1 MGDEEPTRHHGV
13 MGTFDTLKKSDDYL
27 SNISLIY
34 LPIFI
39 FLIIYDLLL
48 LILLC
53 SFFINYNVE
62 SRLELYFAF
71 LFTLVIP
78 FTMASNVSLTK
89 PNVVRSNSMCNMNP
103 PGVECEW
110 VALIMTFFSV
120 YKSPYCFW
128 RFSTTCSNELA
139 RS

>member
-1 MGDEEPTRHHGV
+1 M
-13 MGTFDTLKKSDDYL
+13 
-27 SNISLIY
+27 IIY
-34 LPIFI
+34 PIFLLFTFQFLFSDNPLLI
-39 FLIIYDLLL
+39 FL
-48 LILLC
+48 C
-53 SFFINYNVE
+53 SLFINYNVE
-62 SRLELYFAF
+62 SRLDILELYYIIFAF

-128 RFSTTCSNELA
+128 RFSTTCSNDLT

>member
-128 RFSTTCSNELA
+128 RFSTTCSNDLT